1 VKNLKLTSDNETLA
15 ENKVLILY
23 ILNNVKDALTN
34 NNLYKIVLTVVDMNY
49 FYFQQFLLDLI
60 NNNYVMHYQNEDMTL
75 YQITDKGKLTLELT
89 EDILP
94 GIIKLQVDTNL
105 KGAMEEVVD
114 ESSIIAEYTPKSE
127 NDYNITCKIIEKNE
141 TIFEIKT
148 FAGSR
153 EQAKQIVDNWKS
165 YAIQIYPKL
174 IETLTANYAELNP
187 EINTD
192 DFATEENLDSAE
204 NKKVTEENND
214 STNDNKPVDGN
225 MNLFDNM

>member
-1 VKNLKLTSDNETLA
+1 MKLASDNETLA
-15 ENKVLILY
+15 ENKVLLLY
-23 ILNNVKDALTN
+23 ILNNVKEALTN
-34 NNLYKIVLTVVDMNY
+34 NNLYKIVLAVVDMNY

-60 NNNYVMHYQNEDMTL
+60 TNDYVMHYQNEDKTL
-75 YQITDKGKLTLELT
+75 YQITDKGKITLELT

-94 GIIKLQVDTNL
+94 GIIKLQVDMNL
-105 KGAMEEVVD
+105 KGAMEEASD

-127 NDYNITCKIIEKNE
+127 NDYNVSCKIVEKNE

-153 EQAKQIVDNWKS
+153 EQAKQIVDNWKT

-187 EINTD
+187 EID
-192 DFATEENLDSAE
+192 SQDSNL
-204 NKKVTEENND
+204 TND
-214 STNDNKPVDGN
+214 NSLDMPKEHKTSSKDNKPVEGN
-225 MNLFDNM
+225 INLFDNM

>member
-1 VKNLKLTSDNETLA
+1 MKLTSDNETLA

-23 ILNNVKDALTN
+23 ILDNVKEALTN
-34 NNLYKIVLTVVDMNY
+34 NNLYKIVLAVVDMNY

-60 NNNYVMHYQNEDMTL
+60 DNDYVMHYQNEDVTL
-75 YQITDKGKLTLELT
+75 YQITDKGRQTLELT
-89 EDILP
+89 EDLLP

-105 KGAMEEVVD
+105 KGAMEEVSD

-127 NDYNITCKIIEKNE
+127 NYYNITCKIVEKNE

-192 DFATEENLDSAE
+192 DFSSEAI
-204 NKKVTEENND
+204 NNTD
-214 STNDNKPVDGN
+214 TLKEDIKPLNDDTPVDGN
-225 MNLFDNM
+225 INLFDDM

>member
-1 VKNLKLTSDNETLA
+1 MKLTSDNETLA

-23 ILNNVKDALTN
+23 ILNSVKEALTN
-34 NNLYKIVLTVVDMNY
+34 NNLYKIVLAVVDMNY

-60 NNNYVMHYQNEDMTL
+60 SNDYVMHYKNEDNTL
-75 YQITDKGKLTLELT
+75 YQITEKGKQTLELT
-89 EDILP
+89 VDILP

-105 KGAMEEVVD
+105 KGAMEAASD
-114 ESSIIAEYTPKSE
+114 ESSIIAEYMPKSE
-127 NDYNITCKIIEKNE
+127 NYYNITCKIVEKNE
-141 TIFEIKT
+141 TIFEVKT

-165 YAIQIYPKL
+165 YAVQIYPKM

-192 DFATEENLDSAE
+192 DFSSEYLEDLNE
-204 NKKVTEENND
+204 NKKKSEENINSSD
-214 STNDNKPVDGN
+214 DNKPVDGN
-225 MNLFDNM
+225 MNLFEDM

>member
-1 VKNLKLTSDNETLA
+1 MKLTSDNQTLA

-23 ILNNVKDALTN
+23 ILNNVKYALTN
-34 NNLYKIVLTVVDMNY
+34 NNLYKIVLAVVDMNY

-60 NNNYVMHYQNEDMTL
+60 HNNYVMQYENDETTL
-75 YQITDKGKLTLELT
+75 YQITDKGKQTLELT
-89 EDILP
+89 EDLLP

-105 KGAMEEVVD
+105 SGAVEEVND
-114 ESSIIAEYTPKSE
+114 ENSIVAEYMPKSE
-127 NDYNITCKIIEKNE
+127 NDYNITCKIVEKNE

-148 FAGSR
+148 YAGSR

-187 EINTD
+187 EIN
-192 DFATEENLDSAE
+192 AQGENLKD
-204 NKKVTEENND
+204 KKPSKAKNSHIE
-214 STNDNKPVDGN
+214 DNSPVSGN
-225 MNLFDNM
+225 INLFDNL

>member
-1 VKNLKLTSDNETLA
+1 LKLTSDDETLA

-23 ILNNVKDALTN
+23 ILNNVNEALTN
-34 NNLYKIVLTVVDMNY
+34 NNLYKIVLAVVDMNY

-60 NNNYVMHYQNEDMTL
+60 HNNYVMQYENDETTL
-75 YQITDKGKLTLELT
+75 YQITDKGKQTLELT
-89 EDILP
+89 EDLLP

-105 KGAMEEVVD
+105 SGAVEEVND
-114 ESSIIAEYTPKSE
+114 ENSIVAEYMPKSE
-127 NDYNITCKIIEKNE
+127 NDYNITCKIVEKNE

-148 FAGSR
+148 YAGSR

-187 EINTD
+187 EINV
-192 DFATEENLDSAE
+192 ENSNLE
-204 NKKVTEENND
+204 NDNPLNSNNTLANNFEN
-214 STNDNKPVDGN
+214 NKPVDGN
-225 MNLFDNM
+225 MNLFDNL

>member
-1 VKNLKLTSDNETLA
+1 MKLTSNSETLA

-23 ILNNVKDALTN
+23 ILNSVKEALTN
-34 NNLYKIVLTVVDMNY
+34 NNLYKIVLAVVDMNY

-60 NNNYVMHYQNEDMTL
+60 SNDYVMHYQNEENTL
-75 YQITDKGKLTLELT
+75 YQITEKGKQTLELT

-105 KGAMEEVVD
+105 KGAMEEVSD
-114 ESSIIAEYTPKSE
+114 ESSIIAEYIPKSE
-127 NDYNITCKIIEKNE
+127 NYYNITCKIVEKNE

-174 IETLTANYAELNP
+174 IETLTANYSELNP
-187 EINTD
+187 EINAN
-192 DFATEENLDSAE
+192 DFHSDNTENLESDNPTSSDESNVAE
-204 NKKVTEENND
+204 
-214 STNDNKPVDGN
+214 DNKPVEGN
-225 MNLFDNM
+225 MNLFDNI

>member
-1 VKNLKLTSDNETLA
+1 MKLASDNETLA

-23 ILNNVKDALTN
+23 ILNNVHEALTN
-34 NNLYKIVLTVVDMNY
+34 NNLYKIVLAVVDMNY

-60 NNNYVMHYQNEDMTL
+60 SNDYVMQYQNEDKTL
-75 YQITDKGKLTLELT
+75 YQITDKGKQTLELT

-94 GIIKLQVDTNL
+94 GIIKLQVDMNL
-105 KGAMEEVVD
+105 TGAMEEVND
-114 ESSIIAEYTPKSE
+114 ESSITAEYTPKSE
-127 NDYNITCKIIEKNE
+127 NYYNITCKIIEKNE

-153 EQAKQIVDNWKS
+153 EQAKQIVDNWKT

-187 EINTD
+187 EIDSQDSNLTND
-192 DFATEENLDSAE
+192 NSLDSTKE
-204 NKKVTEENND
+204 HKTSSK
-214 STNDNKPVDGN
+214 DNKPVDGN
-225 MNLFDNM
+225 INLFDSI

>member
-1 VKNLKLTSDNETLA
+1 MKLTSDSETLA

-23 ILNNVKDALTN
+23 ILNSVKEALTN
-34 NNLYKIVLTVVDMNY
+34 NNLYKIVLAVVDMNY

-60 NNNYVMHYQNEDMTL
+60 ANDYVMHYQKEENTL
-75 YQITDKGKLTLELT
+75 YQITERGKETLELT

-105 KGAMEEVVD
+105 KGAMEEVSD

-127 NDYNITCKIIEKNE
+127 NYYNITCKIVEKNE

-153 EQAKQIVDNWKS
+153 EQAKQIVNNWKS

-174 IETLTANYAELNP
+174 IETLTTNYAELNP
-187 EINTD
+187 EINS
-192 DFATEENLDSAE
+192 ENENLNNSDTAE
-204 NKKVTEENND
+204 Q
-214 STNDNKPVDGN
+214 STSSIQEDDKPVDGN
-225 MNLFDNM
+225 INLFDSM